1 MNAMLRPG
9 ATIPVNQTRPPLNLT
24 VVFNGFKPLF
34 QALNPADINQLSFEI
49 IQVLQGEGGTVNSL
63 LARTASLTST
73 IADRDAVIGSLIT
86 NLNTRPRHGQRP

>member
-34 QALNPADINQLSFEI
+34 QALSPNDINQLSFEI
-49 IQVLQGEGGTVNSL
+49 IQVLQGEGGTVNSPAGPHRVADVDHRGPRRRDR
-63 LARTASLTST
+63 LA
-73 IADRDAVIGSLIT
+73 DHEPEHG
-86 NLNTRPRHGQRP
+86 PRHGQRP